1 MNPNLNNLNKNKIY
15 ELSKEFFIREI
26 IKKNEIEKVFDFS
39 IKNPFVDEYL
49 KNLYTR
55 LNFNNE
61 NEFNNYILA
70 STDYSLDDIKQ
81 KLKIEIAWNELI
93 YLKYSNQIN
102 IDKKKLNKKINQMS
116 EKKFQ
121 KI

>member
-1 MNPNLNNLNKNKIY
+1 MFNFLLYLFSIIFSSVSKSDVKIVVSIDEKIVTNYDIQNEAEYIKILNPNLNNLNKNKIY
-15 ELSKEFFIREI
+15 ELSKESLIREI

-61 NEFNNYILA
+61 NEFLP
-70 STDYSLDDIKQ
+70 Q
-81 KLKIEIAWNELI
+81 
-93 YLKYSNQIN
+93 QI
-102 IDKKKLNKKINQMS
+102 IH
-116 EKKFQ
+116 
-121 KI
+121 